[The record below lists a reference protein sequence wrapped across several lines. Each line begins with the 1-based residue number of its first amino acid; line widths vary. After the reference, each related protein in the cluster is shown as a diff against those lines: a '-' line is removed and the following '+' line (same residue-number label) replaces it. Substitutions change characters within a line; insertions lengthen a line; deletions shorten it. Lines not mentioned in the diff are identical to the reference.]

1 MRTHLLDLDARRH
14 AAGPLRPVAGLCA
27 PLLAPLLTLSLALS
41 LALCACTAGPTP
53 KQDAQRLY
61 SDGDFDRA
69 LVATVVALEKDALD
83 AEVLLLRARIF
94 VDQGNGGRAQNEL
107 RKALALGMGHDRLDA
122 VLAQAMLLDGQAARL
137 LSELTPSPRH
147 PADVL
152 AGLHVARGLAQL
164 ALGRADRVAGSM
176 ADRSADSVS
185 QARASFAMALAALP
199 DCTEALLA
207 EARLDYAAGQV
218 TAAAARIERLLQTT
232 PRLAEAWL
240 FKGELLQAAGQ
251 PDAALQ
257 AYAQA
262 EQLLPHSVLPRL
274 AAARILIDLK
284 RGDAAQARLDRV
296 LRMAPHHAAA
306 NYTQALLH
314 FQNRNDAQAQA
325 FVQTT
330 LKLVPEHA
338 SALFLLAGTQL
349 AQGAVQKAHRR
360 FLNVMQAAPEDL
372 FARKLYVASVLQM
385 NEHARALE
393 ALAPVQAQMAAD
405 IDLLSLAGQAHMQAG
420 DFAKAQAYLE
430 RAAALQA
437 DPTAARVRLGLDQ
450 LQRGESARGFAELE
464 RAAGMDPGGTRADFV
479 LALSHL
485 RRREFDAALRA
496 ARQLENKQPRNPIAF
511 NLAGAAQVGLD
522 DLAAARNSFERALV
536 LDAGYRPAAINLALV
551 DLQTGHRDSAAQRLQ
566 AVLTQEPGNVDAIG
580 ALARLDGTPGAL
592 LRLLQQARAADA
604 KALPVRLLLA
614 RELLASAGAA
624 SANSANSAAD
634 AATHGALEVAKEAN
648 AIASDSAETLDV
660 LGAAQGAAGRKPEAV
675 ATYEKLVR
683 ISGGTVGARYRLAG
697 AYVASEIW
705 TRAEEEYRL
714 VIGMR
719 PDHAGAMLD
728 LARLQA
734 ARGQF
739 AAATQIARDLQA
751 RLPRSGAGQE
761 LMGDLLAR
769 QKRFTEAVAAY
780 NAAFAIA
787 ARGALV
793 VKLHGAARQA
803 AGSGQRT
810 SQGSSQGA
818 DLQRLQQ
825 WLALHPAD
833 APTRQYLAD
842 QQLAAGAP
850 AAAIENYARVLAAD
864 PRNAFALNNLA
875 NAWRALGDPRALQ
888 TAEAAYG
895 LRPDHPQIADT
906 LGWMLIQG
914 NGSDQLPRGL
924 RLIRQAAAE
933 LEQSADIGLHLAIAM
948 AKTGDKPGARALVK
962 RRLDMGQDIRLD
974 PQARALLQGTS

>member
-1 MRTHLLDLDARRH
+1 MRPDPHLLDRGARRH
-14 AAGPLRPVAGLCA
+14 AAVPPRPVVGLCA
-27 PLLAPLLTLSLALS
+27 LLLA
-41 LALCACTAGPTP
+41 LALCACTDAPTSL
-53 KQDAQRLY
+53 QDAQRLY

-69 LVATVVALEKDALD
+69 LVATGVALEKDALD

-122 VLAQAMLLDGQAARL
+122 VLAKAMLLDGQAARL

-147 PADVL
+147 RGDVL

-164 ALGRADRVAGSM
+164 ALGQADSAAGRAAGS
-176 ADRSADSVS
+176 AAGRVD
-185 QARASFAMALAALP
+185 QARASFALALAAMP

-207 EARLDYAAGQV
+207 EARLDYAAGLV
-218 TAAAARIERLLQTT
+218 VAAAARIERLLQQS

-240 FKGELLQAAGQ
+240 FKGELLQASGQ

-262 EQLLPHSVLPRL
+262 EKLLPHSVLPRL
-274 AAARILIDLK
+274 AAARILIDMG
-284 RGDAAQARLDRV
+284 RNDAAQARLDRV

-325 FVQTT
+325 FVETT
-330 LKLVPEHA
+330 LKLVPDHA
-338 SALFLLAGTQL
+338 PALFLLAGTQL
-349 AQGAVQKAHRR
+349 AQGAVQKAQRR
-360 FLNVMQAAPEDL
+360 FLNVMQAAPDDL
-372 FARKLYVASVLQM
+372 FARKLYVASVLQT

-393 ALAPVQAQMAAD
+393 ALAPVQAQIAAD

-420 DFAKAQAYLE
+420 DFAKAQPYLE
-430 RAAALQA
+430 RAAALHA
-437 DPTAARVRLGLDQ
+437 DPTAARVRLGLNQ
-450 LQRGESARGFAELE
+450 LQRGEAARGFAELE

-485 RRREFDAALRA
+485 RRREFDAALGA

-511 NLAGAAQVGLD
+511 NLAGAAQVGLE
-522 DLAAARNSFERALV
+522 DLAAARNSFERALA

-551 DLQTGHRDSAAQRLQ
+551 DLRTGRRDSAAQRLQ
-566 AVLTQEPGNVDAIG
+566 AVLVQEPGNVDAIG

-604 KALPVRLLLA
+604 QALPVRLLLA
-614 RELLASAGAA
+614 REMM
-624 SANSANSAAD
+624 ANARADTPAD
-634 AATHGALEVAKEAN
+634 AATDGALEVAKEAN
-648 AIASDSAETLDV
+648 AIAPDSAETLDV
-660 LGAAQGAAGRKPEAV
+660 LGAAQGAAGRKRDAV
-675 ATYEKLVR
+675 TTYEKLVR
-683 ISGGTVGARYRLAG
+683 ISGGAVSARYRLAG
-697 AYVASEIW
+697 AYVAGEIW

-728 LARLQA
+728 LARLHA

-739 AAATQIARDLQA
+739 AAATQIANDLQA
-751 RLPRSGAGQE
+751 RLPRSGAGHE
-761 LMGDLLAR
+761 LMGDLLAC
-769 QKRFTEAVAAY
+769 QKRYAEAIAAY
-780 NAAFAIA
+780 NAAFVIA

-803 AGSGQRT
+803 GGSGQ
-810 SQGSSQGA
+810 GI

-825 WLALHPAD
+825 WLALHPDD

-842 QQLAAGAP
+842 QQLAAGAV

-914 NGSDQLPRGL
+914 VASDQLPRGL

-933 LEQSADIGLHLAIAM
+933 LEHSPDIGLHLAIAL

-974 PQARALLQGTS
+974 PQARALLQGT